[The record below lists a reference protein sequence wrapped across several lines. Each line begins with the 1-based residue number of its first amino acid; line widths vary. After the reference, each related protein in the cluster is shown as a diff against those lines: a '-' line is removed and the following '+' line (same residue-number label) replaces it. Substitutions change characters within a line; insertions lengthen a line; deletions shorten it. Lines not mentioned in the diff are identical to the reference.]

1 MNEMHDRL
9 DFVKAMNQKLS
20 EQERMYQLIDEAAEN
35 ACLYYS
41 FESNSIIPR
50 GQWKAIMGFDIC
62 DVRDAYRI
70 PDAVDE
76 TCQSQLADVMY
87 PERTGKD
94 ILTAECLLKDQKKW
108 VQFRTKVFYDD
119 NDMPTDKL
127 IFVCD
132 ITKSHEQKEELT
144 YMAYFDELTGLY
156 NRNYFVSRLTD
167 YLKSASEKECG
178 VCVMMID
185 IDDFRKVND
194 GIGLVA
200 GDELIQQFGFFLK
213 SICNENVIAAHLH
226 SDVFCLAIYAPTR
239 QQNAQTVYETI
250 QSRLKDP
257 FSMSMGQDI
266 TITVS
271 VGVAE
276 FPKSA
281 ASAIELLNYVE
292 IMIYKCNL
300 SGGNSIRHYRAL
312 ERESFVHSI
321 ELEAKIKKAIT
332 DREFIMYY
340 QPQYFT
346 GSETLRG
353 VEALI
358 RWRDEENGAIISP
371 STFIPVAEKNGSI
384 IPLGK
389 WVLEESVRQYS
400 VWKEQFGYPFIL
412 SVNISALQY
421 KEDDFVDSVMEVLNR
436 YDVRASE
443 IELEITENVLIDD
456 FDAVSEKLKVL
467 RGYGIRFALD
477 DFGTGFSS
485 LSYLKKLPIDTLKI
499 DKSFIDTVLM
509 DPPTRVITESVINMA
524 KSLGFE
530 TIAEG
535 VEEEQQH
542 SYLHDIGCDVIQ
554 GYYFSKPLP
563 PAEVESLLSR
573 AG

>member
-1 MNEMHDRL
+1 
-9 DFVKAMNQKLS
+9 V
-20 EQERMYQLIDEAAEN
+20 
-35 ACLYYS
+35 
-41 FESNSIIPR
+41 
-50 GQWKAIMGFDIC
+50 
-62 DVRDAYRI
+62 
-70 PDAVDE
+70 
-76 TCQSQLADVMY
+76 
-87 PERTGKD
+87 
-94 ILTAECLLKDQKKW
+94 
-108 VQFRTKVFYDD
+108 
-119 NDMPTDKL
+119 
-127 IFVCD
+127 
-132 ITKSHEQKEELT
+132 
-144 YMAYFDELTGLY
+144 
-156 NRNYFVSRLTD
+156 
-167 YLKSASEKECG
+167 
-178 VCVMMID
+178 
-185 IDDFRKVND
+185 
-194 GIGLVA
+194 
-200 GDELIQQFGFFLK
+200 
-213 SICNENVIAAHLH
+213 
-226 SDVFCLAIYAPTR
+226 
-239 QQNAQTVYETI
+239 
-250 QSRLKDP
+250 
-257 FSMSMGQDI
+257 
-266 TITVS
+266 
-271 VGVAE
+271 
-276 FPKSA
+276 
-281 ASAIELLNYVE
+281 
-292 IMIYKCNL
+292 
-300 SGGNSIRHYRAL
+300 
-312 ERESFVHSI
+312 ERESFVYSI

-332 DREFIMYY
+332 DREFFMYY

-353 VEALI
+353 VEALV

-456 FDAVSEKLKVL
+456 FDAVSEKLKIL
-467 RGYGIRFALD
+467 RGCGIRFALD